1 MLGEDLEYLL
11 SFIKVNDDVDF
22 FPSVSQPTPSTPE
35 EVHRIPISVHW
46 MPCVVALV
54 IELLCLNWVIH
65 SIFLKSVVPFPSK
78 GSTIIFYSTSCSSFL
93 YLLSACNWAS
103 KQVRYRVRD
112 WSSTKP
118 TQRQWQ
124 SPEAA
129 APVSAPLLL
138 RACATGFRHIGNSEK
153 GHNYILT

>member
-46 MPCVVALV
+46 LPRVVALV

-65 SIFLKSVVPFPSK
+65 SIFLKTVVPFPSK
-78 GSTIIFYSTSCSSFL
+78 GSTIIFLFYK
-93 YLLSACNWAS
+93 LL
-103 KQVRYRVRD
+103 
-112 WSSTKP
+112 
-118 TQRQWQ
+118 
-124 SPEAA
+124 
-129 APVSAPLLL
+129 
-138 RACATGFRHIGNSEK
+138 
-153 GHNYILT
+153 